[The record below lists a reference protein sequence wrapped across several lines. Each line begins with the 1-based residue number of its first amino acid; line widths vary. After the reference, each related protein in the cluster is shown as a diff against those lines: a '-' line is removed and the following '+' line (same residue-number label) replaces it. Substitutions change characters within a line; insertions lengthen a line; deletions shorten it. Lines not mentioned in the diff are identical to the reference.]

1 MHDKKSVVHERH
13 EKHEENRAHG
23 NKEAIS
29 NAGAGAVAEERKL
42 FRRFD
47 CCRLDLPGFQNLEGL
62 PIGLFPA

>member
-1 MHDKKSVVHERH
+1 MIKKSVVHERH
-13 EKHEENRAHG
+13 EENGAHG

-29 NAGAGAVAEERKL
+29 NAGAVAEERKL

>member
-13 EKHEENRAHG
+13 EENGAHG
-23 NKEAIS
+23 NKEAI
-29 NAGAGAVAEERKL
+29 NNAGAVAEERKL

-62 PIGLFPA
+62 LIGLFPA